1 MRILLAEDNV
11 YLRGF
16 LAASLQS
23 RGCEV
28 VQAADTAEMLVR
40 LRSHSF
46 AAVVMDHTLPG
57 IHPLELLPGLR
68 MAWPDTPVILLGLS
82 GDDTCRQA
90 ALKSGA
96 HAVLPKPVQPDD
108 LLRTLQGVVSARDL
122 FNSAI
127 PPAESEPSAPA
138 FRNGE
143 QGVRHRRDERPA
155 DERGGRSREGREQA
169 PMYRG

>member
-96 HAVLPKPVQPDD
+96 HAVLPEPVQPDD

>member
-68 MAWPDTPVILLGLS
+68 MAWPDTPVILLGPS
-82 GDDTCRQA
+82 DDDTCRQA

-108 LLRTLQGVVSARDL
+108 LLRTLQRVVSARDL
-122 FNSAI
+122 RNSAI
-127 PPAESEPSAPA
+127 PPAESEPPAPA
-138 FRNGE
+138 FRDGE
-143 QGVRHRRDERPA
+143 PGVRHRRDERPA
-155 DERGGRSREGREQA
+155 DERGARSREGRERA
-169 PMYRG
+169 PTYR